1 MVICTCLGTKP
12 GEKSRR
18 VEIRKSTGDKWFVVV
33 LLAAALAAAYAWTL
47 ATFRGETGAATVGF
61 GEAGPA
67 GSGRIELSVSVLEV
81 DPLMREISIRIIPR
95 PVGAFLAKD
104 GSSLNRDIVLGIRNA
119 RASFGSTL
127 AEGQSEIVF
136 RAGEA
141 MAPLDVT
148 LMLEGGPVDN
158 YPFDKYTS
166 ALQVNASQRDP
177 AAPSG
182 YAAAP
187 VNMLAALGIAGYSIT
202 AKEVSAEEGSIGRD
216 ENPETAAD
224 TVSLALDISRSSTSF
239 WFAVFLMGV
248 VAMISLA
255 CAAVAAC
262 VSVLGRKVE
271 PQFFTWMAGTLFAI
285 VGLRNVLPGNPP
297 LGALPDFLAF
307 LWAELI
313 TAAALLCIVG
323 VYLRRGPP
331 AKAEAAD
338 LSGKS

>member
-1 MVICTCLGTKP
+1 M
-12 GEKSRR
+12 ESSKSR
-18 VEIRKSTGDKWFVVV
+18 SGKWSVVV
-33 LLAAALAAAYAWTL
+33 LLAAGLAAAYAWTL
-47 ATFRGETGAATVGF
+47 VTFRGETGSAPVVF
-61 GEAGPA
+61 GAAGPA
-67 GSGRIELSVSVLEV
+67 PSGRVELSVSVLEV

-95 PVGAFLAKD
+95 PVGSFLAKD
-104 GSSLNRDIVLGIRNA
+104 GSSLTRDIVLGIRNA

-136 RAGEA
+136 RAGQA

-158 YPFDKYTS
+158 YPFDKYRA
-166 ALQVNASQRDP
+166 ALQVNASQRDS

-187 VNMLAALGIAGYSIT
+187 VNISAALGIAGYRIA
-202 AKEVSAEEGSIGRD
+202 AKEVSAAEGSIGRD
-216 ENPETAAD
+216 ENPATALD
-224 TVSLALDISRSSTSF
+224 TVSLHLDVSRSATSF
-239 WFAVFLMGV
+239 WFAVFLMAV

-255 CAAVAAC
+255 CAAVAVW

-313 TAAALLCIVG
+313 TAGALLCIVG
-323 VYLRRGPP
+323 VYLRRKP
-331 AKAEAAD
+331 ASD
-338 LSGKS
+338 PQSGDPRSKL